1 MGEPKKTPWKCKRCK
16 HRFHIKEYRNSWWY
30 SLMPPYYCPRCGYE
44 VKMEEFKSLDEEY
57 AAELRM
63 RDE

>member
-44 VKMEEFKSLDEEY
+44 VKMEELEGDEE
-57 AAELRM
+57 
-63 RDE
+63 